1 MLHGG
6 HLAIPLLTEWA
17 SGGTLWGEERLEP
30 VQDPRST
37 HPGQGAA
44 GHQRACL
51 RCRLHHRHQVRR
63 GQVQADVGD
72 HPSRE
77 VHQGIGEVA
86 IVQVGIGP
94 MKPGKEEGRST
105 PVVPLCLQEGR

>member
-1 MLHGG
+1 M
-6 HLAIPLLTEWA
+6 
-17 SGGTLWGEERLEP
+17 
-30 VQDPRST
+30 
-37 HPGQGAA
+37 
-44 GHQRACL
+44 
-51 RCRLHHRHQVRR
+51 
-63 GQVQADVGD
+63 QADVGD